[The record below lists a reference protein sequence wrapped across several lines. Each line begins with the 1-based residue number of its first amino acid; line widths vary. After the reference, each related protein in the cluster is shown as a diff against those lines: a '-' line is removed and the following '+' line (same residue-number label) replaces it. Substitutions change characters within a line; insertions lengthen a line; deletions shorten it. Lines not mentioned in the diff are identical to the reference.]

1 MVLARPTLPEMKEL
15 LAENQKDLQL
25 TVTRAMEQWEER
37 GEDEEQRWTNMELAK
52 DEHAQAKYVYVEMA
66 GKERFCREIR
76 DGDEQMVRDV
86 EGATERMEESRQEVK
101 DAKVHVTEFKDSIT
115 ALISQTLVKKEEFEA
130 EVDALSKIV
139 EEREAP
145 GADGGLLSEPEVAD
159 AEAKIVDKQQLLQRV
174 DEGKLKDLHQEKQ
187 QLEVSVRTKNEEIET
202 SKPGPGPNF
211 RETKNRRMAAWYRSA
226 NTALCSLANVVSVT
240 MAESAAEVEMDILPY
255 TEGVRNPATAPTRYT
270 LVLAYDHGDDVETLK
285 AANLSPND
293 VDITDLEDAALFR
306 DPVTDKQGSLATL
319 LSEVKNRV
327 ACRLALEEELSV
339 LRDSFSVDIEEENG
353 AVVLRMSPKDPNAKT
368 PTKVVRSPAKPA
380 PARWHCEVVI
390 DMDYPRSH
398 APPSVRSF
406 RKGTG
411 ASPGK
416 KRERGIEDAVNED
429 HKTVTSLVT
438 ELRARLGGQ

>member
-1 MVLARPTLPEMKEL
+1 MIPSTPSHNPRLPTGPRRWKSVELGSVHKMSTFGEKSIYLSGKMTLVQTHQRHLQTKDGDGLGAAHAPGDEGTAGGKSERSAAHRGACRALDRIPLVCGFLL
-15 LAENQKDLQL
+15 LAGGRRVCDADQTLLAQ
-25 TVTRAMEQWEER
+25 TRAMEQWEER

-240 MAESAAEVEMDILPY
+240 MAESAAEVRLPFP
-255 TEGVRNPATAPTRYT
+255 TRIPPPRKARVCSAVQLETWRLTPATRPP
-270 LVLAYDHGDDVETLK
+270 E
-285 AANLSPND
+285 S
-293 VDITDLEDAALFR
+293 
-306 DPVTDKQGSLATL
+306 
-319 LSEVKNRV
+319 
-327 ACRLALEEELSV
+327 SV
-339 LRDSFSVDIEEENG
+339 LTVCVGRVYSWEGSISV
-353 AVVLRMSPKDPNAKT
+353 SPGYQIREIYRNT
-368 PTKVVRSPAKPA
+368 PP
-380 PARWHCEVVI
+380 PARPWC
-390 DMDYPRSH
+390 
-398 APPSVRSF
+398 
-406 RKGTG
+406 
-411 ASPGK
+411 
-416 KRERGIEDAVNED
+416 
-429 HKTVTSLVT
+429 L
-438 ELRARLGGQ
+438 